1 MIYSTMYASSE
12 NKIFENY
19 FIHNTIIYTIQN
31 LNKKCKRLNYLV
43 TQINYMWNKKVN
55 IFDVA
60 WGNKFNDKAYANRRR
75 ISKRN
80 KSNSYK

>member
-1 MIYSTMYASSE
+1 MIYSKMYISLE
-12 NKIFENY
+12 KNFFENY
-19 FIHNTIIYTIQN
+19 FIHNTVIYTIQN
-31 LNKKCKRLNYLV
+31 LNEKYKRLNYLV
-43 TQINYMWNKKVN
+43 TQINYMWNKNIN